1 MNLPL
6 TQAPTGHPVRLIE
19 IDAGRNLRHRL
30 TELGLTPGVTLTI
43 VQDDGGPLLVTV
55 RESRVALGRGMAEK
69 ILVREI
75 GDQPP
80 ATSNQ
85 QP

>member
-1 MNLPL
+1 MSSLPL

-75 GDQPP
+75 GD
-80 ATSNQ
+80 
-85 QP
+85 

>member
-1 MNLPL
+1 LTITNLPL
-6 TQAPTGHPVRLIE
+6 TQAPPGHPVRLIE
-19 IDAGRNLRHRL
+19 IDAGKALRHRL
-30 TELGLTPGVTLTI
+30 TELGLTPGVTLTV

-75 GDQPP
+75 GE
-80 ATSNQ
+80 
-85 QP
+85 